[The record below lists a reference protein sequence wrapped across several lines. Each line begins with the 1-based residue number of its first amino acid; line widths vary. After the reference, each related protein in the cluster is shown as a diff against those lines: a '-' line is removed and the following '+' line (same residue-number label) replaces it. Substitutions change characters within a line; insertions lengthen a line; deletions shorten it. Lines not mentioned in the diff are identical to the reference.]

1 MKEKIIIS
9 PANNKAIELL
19 KVMKDKKAQIQKH
32 FAQPG
37 SKLPSLKVK
46 FDSNP
51 VK

>member
-9 PANNKAIELL
+9 PSNKKAIEFL
-19 KVMKDKKAQIQKH
+19 KAIKAKKSKIQKH

-37 SKLPSLKVK
+37 SKLSTLKVN
-46 FDSNP
+46 FDNGV